1 VYGNF
6 PLLRTPWIMWTLVL
20 FGISGAIFGM
30 RVAPLQRE
38 LRTLAENGIR
48 GGFDYKRY
56 RPLALRW
63 EVWGAIAL
71 LTPVAGLALMVLKP
85 A

>member
-1 VYGNF
+1 
-6 PLLRTPWIMWTLVL
+6 VL
-20 FGISGAIFGM
+20 FAISGAVFGA
-30 RVAPLQRE
+30 RIAPLQRE
-38 LRTLAENGIR
+38 LRALAENGTR
-48 GGFDYKRY
+48 GRFDYEHY
-56 RPLALRW
+56 RALALRW